1 MSDIIDAA
9 HPSANHKKASP
20 RFQEYRALASMQLKR
35 PAHGLDAS
43 VQEAFVESWL
53 DIQTRPA
60 AVDQNLPDTVLQ
72 KVSQAAAIKPCLMD
86 SRAPDTNSDTQG
98 LSSCGISRAQLQQR
112 GLSNAQAVSLH
123 RAIFVHTAAFQDVLN
138 QLLYG
143 CADKLKIVSDIQRAI
158 HFITGHCAEPCSQAR
173 SAWLFAGTLLPPSLH
188 EC

>member
-1 MSDIIDAA
+1 MSDTIDAA
-9 HPSANHKKASP
+9 DPSASREKVSP
-20 RFQEYRALASMQLKR
+20 GFREESVLATMQLKR
-35 PAHGLDAS
+35 PVHGLEPS

-53 DIQTRPA
+53 DIQTQPA
-60 AVDQNLPDTVLQ
+60 AVDKGLPDTVLQ
-72 KVSQAAAIKPCLMD
+72 KVRHTADINLCLLDCMASHQERYD
-86 SRAPDTNSDTQG
+86 LQG

-143 CADKLKIVSDIQRAI
+143 CADKPKIVSDIQRAI

-173 SAWLFAGTLLPPSLH
+173 SASLFARALLQIL
-188 EC
+188 